1 MRRTLIS
8 LCIAAAYGGLSRP
21 PVLFGVPGL
30 VRWRWTPAAKDGRIN
45 EFWTNYTQ
53 FGDKP

>member
-1 MRRTLIS
+1 MKRTLIS

-21 PVLFGVPGL
+21 HVLFGVPGL
-30 VRWRWTPAAKDGRIN
+30 VRWRWASTATDEAIAEMRCDNLK
-45 EFWTNYTQ
+45 

>member
-30 VRWRWTPAAKDGRIN
+30 VRWRWAPAAKDGRIN